1 MRHGYEPRDIFN
13 ADETALFFYSLMQDK
28 TLTMKSG
35 TCAGSCK
42 AKGWLTILLCIAIVT
57 EKLKLPIIGKFENPR
72 C

>member
-1 MRHGYEPRDIFN
+1 MNP
-13 ADETALFFYSLMQDK
+13 ETFLTQMKLPFFFYSLMQDK